1 MRQSGWVTS
10 PEEVERQHTLRT
22 AVARYEELRAREVL
36 ADGDS
41 AVVAENERL
50 PVEQVLELL
59 ALSEVIA
66 RKAGYGQ
73 QLAVRTAR
81 AAGASWASIAR
92 ALGVSK
98 QAAWDDHTRW
108 IDGQGEQ
115 SAQAG
120 HEGLDPERS
129 PGSAGTPARPTTTR
143 PHDPGPASPSRPVIS
158 ALRYR
163 A

>member
-1 MRQSGWVTS
+1 VTS
-10 PEEVERQHTLRT
+10 PEEVEREHTLRT
-22 AVARYEELRAREVL
+22 AVERYEELRAREVL
-36 ADGDS
+36 ADS
-41 AVVAENERL
+41 ADGSSPDVADAERL
-50 PVEQVLELL
+50 PVSDVLELL

-120 HEGLDPERS
+120 HEGLDPEEIARLRRNAGS
-129 PGSAGTPARPTTTR
+129 PDDDPPA
-143 PHDPGPASPSRPVIS
+143 
-158 ALRYR
+158 
-163 A
+163 